1 VFSIGSSLASHV
13 LVLAAMSVPRQ
24 VMPGRFWMDT
34 RRCTQRQFLMRPDA
48 ETNNNFLYC
57 LAEAAARFEIEVLL
71 PSALSNHHHTVFYD
85 RHGRIIEFVEHFHK
99 MFAKCQNALRGRWEN
114 MFSSEPVSLVELVD
128 VQDVIDKLVYAASN
142 PVKDGLV
149 DRVDHWP
156 GVNGLSALLNGR
168 TLRATRPR
176 HFFRADGCMPA
187 EVTLELKLPAELGEP
202 DEILRAVRQ
211 GVAAVEAEQAA
222 LRAATGRAVLGR
234 RRILRQSWRDSPTTI
249 EPRRT
254 LNPRV
259 AARNKWLRIEA
270 LQRNK
275 EFVAAYRIARTAWL
289 AGIHTLFPVGT
300 YWLRR
305 FAGVPVATKA

>member
-1 VFSIGSSLASHV
+1 LDVGQLDASGEV
-13 LVLAAMSVPRQ
+13 MSVPRE
-24 VMPGRFWMDT
+24 VLPGRFYMDT
-34 RRCTQRQFLMRPDA
+34 RRCTQRQFLLRPDP

-57 LAEAAARFEIEVLL
+57 LAEAAARFEIDVLL
-71 PSALSNHHHTVFYD
+71 PSVLSNHHHTVVYD
-85 RHGRIIEFVEHFHK
+85 RHGRIVEFVEHFHK
-99 MFAKCQNALRGRWEN
+99 MLAKCQNALRGRWEN
-114 MFSSEPVSLVELVD
+114 MFSSEPVSLVHLVG
-128 VQDVIDKLVYAASN
+128 VEDVIAKLVYAASN

-168 TLRATRPR
+168 SLRARRPT

-187 EVTLELKLPAELGEP
+187 EVTLDLTLPPELGDP
-202 DEILRAVRQ
+202 TKILLAVRD
-211 GVAAVEAEQAA
+211 GVKVVEAEQAA
-222 LRAATGRAVLGR
+222 IRARTGKTVLGR
-234 RRILRQSWRDSPTTI
+234 RRILRQSWRDSPTTH

-259 AARNKWLRIEA
+259 AARSVWLRIEA

-275 EFVAAYRIARTAWL
+275 WFVEAYRAARTAWL
-289 AGIHTLFPVGT
+289 AGIPTVFPPGT

-305 FAGVPVATKA
+305 FAGVPIETPT